1 MIADYLNVI
10 TSEHRGQPKYMAMLT
25 AYLRKLQDAQMVLE
39 AFDLHFDLNE
49 AIGAQL
55 DKLGEVVGRSRI
67 LQFQPVGSSA
77 VLDDDNYRLIIK
89 AKILQ
94 NQWDGTIEDMG
105 NLFKQIF
112 PDMTIEII
120 DNQNMSMEIQVL
132 GLKNNIQLQ
141 MLNNGYIIP
150 KPEGVRIKVA
160 YIIVLEQGHI
170 YFGATTQNGTK
181 LNVYPRLSSEVTARG
196 QAPLKAWFKQGAQMD
211 IYPKVSDNVT
221 TKGTSQTVSWQKQ
234 SVKVKIYP
242 KEES

>member
-1 MIADYLNVI
+1 MIADYLNII
-10 TSEHRGQPKYMAMLT
+10 TSEHRQQPKYIAMLT
-25 AYLRKLQDAQMVLE
+25 AYLRKLQDAQLVIE

-55 DKLGEVVGRSRI
+55 DRLGEVVGRSRI

-94 NQWDGTIEDMG
+94 NQWDGTTSDMG
-105 NLFKQIF
+105 ALFKQIF

-160 YIIVLEQGHI
+160 FIIVLEQANIHLGT
-170 YFGATTQNGTK
+170 TTQTGTR
-181 LNVYPRLSSEVTARG
+181 LDVYPRISSEVTARMV
-196 QAPLKAWFKQGAQMD
+196 APLKVWFKQGAQLD
-211 IYPKVSDNVT
+211 IYPKVSDSVA
-221 TKGTSQTVSWQKQ
+221 TKGATQTASWQKQ
-234 SVKVKIYP
+234 SVRIKIYP
-242 KEES
+242 KQEV